1 MKAIYKREIKMYFNS
16 MIGYVF
22 IAFFVLI
29 TAIYFSI
36 QNILVL
42 SPDFQNILSNVI
54 MMFLILGPMLTM
66 RLLSEEKNKKT
77 DQLLLTAPVSIPS
90 IVLGKYFA
98 AVTVFLIS
106 LLITG
111 IFPVI
116 LAFFGT
122 VAVAQIIG
130 TYIGFFLLGS
140 AFIAVGLWVSSITD
154 NQIVSAVATFAAIFL
169 LLMVQTI
176 VKSAS
181 GSQGFS
187 LMFAGIIALIIAF
200 YFYYNTKNSEIS
212 ITLFIIE
219 MAVLLILYFVK
230 RSIFT
235 GLAGKFA
242 MMFAV
247 LTRFQNFAMGLLDVS
262 SIVYFISFIAVFL
275 YFTIRVIEKRRW
287 S

>member
-77 DQLLLTAPVSIPS
+77 DQLLLTSPVSIPS

-176 VKSAS
+176 VKAAS

>member
-176 VKSAS
+176 VKAAS

-219 MAVLLILYFVK
+219 MAVLLILYFIK

>member
-36 QNILVL
+36 QNIMVL

-176 VKSAS
+176 VKAAS
-181 GSQGFS
+181 GSQVFS

>member
-122 VAVAQIIG
+122 VAIAQIIG

-176 VKSAS
+176 VKAAS

-275 YFTIRVIEKRRW
+275 YFTIRVI
-287 S
+287 

>member
-29 TAIYFSI
+29 TAVYFSI
-36 QNILVL
+36 QNILSL
-42 SPDFQNILSNVI
+42 SPDFQYVFSSVI

-66 RLLSEEKNKKT
+66 RLLSEEKKQKT
-77 DQLLLTAPVSIPS
+77 DQLLLTSPVSIPS

-106 LLITG
+106 LVITG
-111 IFPVI
+111 IFPII
-116 LAFFGT
+116 LSFFGT
-122 VAVAQIIG
+122 VAVAQILG

-140 AFIAVGLWVSSITD
+140 SFIAVGLWISSITD
-154 NQIVSAVATFAAIFL
+154 NQIVSAVATFVAIFL

-176 VKSAS
+176 VKAAS

>member
-77 DQLLLTAPVSIPS
+77 DQLLLTAPVSIPT

-176 VKSAS
+176 VKAAS

>member
-176 VKSAS
+176 VKAAS

-242 MMFAV
+242 MMFTV

>member
-176 VKSAS
+176 VKAAS

-219 MAVLLILYFVK
+219 MAVLLILYFLK

>member
-36 QNILVL
+36 QNIVVL

-176 VKSAS
+176 VKAAS

>member
-1 MKAIYKREIKMYFNS
+1 MKAIYIREIKVYFNS
-16 MIGYVF
+16 MIEYVF

-176 VKSAS
+176 VKAAS

>member
-16 MIGYVF
+16 IIGYVF

-176 VKSAS
+176 VKAAS
-181 GSQGFS
+181 GSQVFS

>member
-106 LLITG
+106 LLIMG

-176 VKSAS
+176 VKAAS

>member
-176 VKSAS
+176 IKAAS

>member
-111 IFPVI
+111 IFPII

-176 VKSAS
+176 VKAAS

>member
-36 QNILVL
+36 QNIMTL

-176 VKSAS
+176 VKAAS

>member
-1 MKAIYKREIKMYFNS
+1 MKATYKREIKMYFNS

-176 VKSAS
+176 VKAAS

>member
-16 MIGYVF
+16 LIGYVF

-36 QNILVL
+36 QNIMVL

-176 VKSAS
+176 VKAAS
-181 GSQGFS
+181 GSQVFS

>member
-169 LLMVQTI
+169 LLMVRTI
-176 VKSAS
+176 VKAAS